1 MERRITRNFKIG
13 NIGIGSNY
21 PISIQSMLKI
31 QNTDVEGCLNQIKEL
46 ENVNCDLIRVSV
58 PDENSLKTFEILQ
71 KNTYIPLIADIHY
84 SYDLAYKVLELGAK
98 KIRMNPGN
106 MPNFANIEKLV
117 AELKNNH
124 ACIRIGVNSGS
135 INKAYENL
143 NEVDKIVNST
153 LDCLKVF
160 ENLGFHDIVLGLK
173 SSSIET
179 TIECNEKIAKLTDY
193 PMHIGLTE
201 SGPLREG
208 LVKSTIAISKLLE
221 EGIGD
226 TIRVSLSSSPVEEVN
241 AAKTILKSLG
251 LKKDVPE
258 LVSCP
263 TCARTKINVQ
273 LLSEKIEKELMKI
286 DKDVKI
292 AVMGCPLNGI
302 DEGKDADL
310 GIAGGEKESI
320 IFVKGKQV
328 ARISNENMV
337 EEFMAYVH
345 KYLEDK

>member
-1 MERRITRNFKIG
+1 MERRITRGFKIG

-21 PISIQSMLKI
+21 PISIQSMLKV

-46 ENVNCDLIRVSV
+46 ENVHCDLIRVSV

-124 ACIRIGVNSGS
+124 TCIRIGVNSGS